1 MMILTSEKL
10 FAAAPN
16 VKRLVVDNLQDQT
29 GGMKDE
35 NHDDQRGRDTVDEY
49 RGDDYD
55 GDTFD
60 GQNYINYDLPQL
72 CPLSL
77 RLFMLPCFCLSST
90 WK

>member
-1 MMILTSEKL
+1 MISTCEKL

-29 GGMKDE
+29 GGMKND
-35 NHDDQRGRDTVDEY
+35 NHDDQRGRDTVDLY

-55 GDTFD
+55 DDTFN

-77 RLFMLPCFCLSST
+77 HLFILSRFWLSFA